1 MNTPEYRSPPAPAL
15 MFVILAGIALGVG
28 AVNELWFA
36 SHRVGTTLE
45 LVTGAFGLI
54 VSGLMV
60 ASALALWRNL
70 REGRQIAIATA
81 VLTLAFCVFVMM
93 PGNRIVGMAALL
105 LSVMASAVLV
115 WIARRPTNASG
126 PQPV

>member
-1 MNTPEYRSPPAPAL
+1 MNTPAYRSPPAPAL

-36 SHRVGTTLE
+36 SHRAGATLE
-45 LVTGAFGLI
+45 LATGAFGLI

-60 ASALALWRNL
+60 ASAVALWRNL
-70 REGRQIAIATA
+70 RDARQIAIATA
-81 VLTLAFCVFVMM
+81 VLTVAFCAFVMM

-105 LSVMASAVLV
+105 LSVIASAVLV
-115 WIARRPTNASG
+115 WIARSRTNAPG